1 MGTKINYYIY
11 FYFYTYTLLVQ
22 NWDKQDFIYLFD
34 TF

>member
-11 FYFYTYTLLVQ
+11 FYFYTYKLLVQ
-22 NWDKQDFIYLFD
+22 NWDEQDVIYLFK